1 MITVIAKQAFSH
13 DGHRPAQGEAI
24 EVNETLA
31 GELER
36 AGLVDIAGDKPVEI
50 EVKNGVDPLNK
61 KAADPKNKS
70 L

>member
-36 AGLVDIAGDKPVEI
+36 AVLVDIAGEEVAEI
-50 EVKNGVDPLNK
+50 EVKNGIDPLNK
-61 KAADPKNKS
+61 KAAEPKNKS

>member
-36 AGLVDIAGDKPVEI
+36 AGLVDIQGKKAP
-50 EVKNGVDPLNK
+50 DPANK
-61 KAADPKNKS
+61 KALEPKNKS